1 MDNLVVV
8 ILFTDPIPHMKIQC
22 QCILALCQQFH
33 KSLPSEDI
41 WTDSWKYDSKAHYN
55 TNNDFKLVIPEFCK
69 DFNICEHIPD
79 YPQEF
84 VNSLLHK
91 LLDNFLDLNK
101 DMKQSEIPIRDDLI
115 LESEQLCNSKQ
126 KVFIPQAARSKSNA
140 WHLILSSTS
149 YPQTFIGEVCR
160 SNVNNTSNCS
170 KAIVLLNYY
179 GKCVQKYIQR
189 KMIALNEDMNKVIN
203 ILVDVP
209 SCCSCNLIRI

>member
-1 MDNLVVV
+1 
-8 ILFTDPIPHMKIQC
+8 
-22 QCILALCQQFH
+22 
-33 KSLPSEDI
+33 
-41 WTDSWKYDSKAHYN
+41 
-55 TNNDFKLVIPEFCK
+55 
-69 DFNICEHIPD
+69 
-79 YPQEF
+79 
-84 VNSLLHK
+84 
-91 LLDNFLDLNK
+91 
-101 DMKQSEIPIRDDLI
+101 MKQSEIPIRDDLI

-140 WHLILSSTS
+140 WHLILSSPS

-189 KMIALNEDMNKVIN
+189 KMIALNEDMNKVIF